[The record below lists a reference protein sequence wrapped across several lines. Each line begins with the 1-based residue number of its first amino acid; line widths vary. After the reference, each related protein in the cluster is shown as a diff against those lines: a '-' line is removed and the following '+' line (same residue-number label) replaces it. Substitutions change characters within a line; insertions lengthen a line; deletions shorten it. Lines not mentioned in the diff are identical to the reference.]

1 MQVCVFCESRTV
13 LHIDELCAAAMLLQM
28 AVIEDNNLVICMHI
42 IYICTYVATAATV
55 ATTVTAGRS

>member
-42 IYICTYVATAATV
+42 YIYAHT
-55 ATTVTAGRS
+55 GQQQQQ

>member
-42 IYICTYVATAATV
+42 YAHT
-55 ATTVTAGRS
+55 GQQQQQ